1 MSSTWRASAS
11 PALSTAA
18 SMVRA
23 AVTRPESPGTTRY
36 RRKGQPHEGDVVLA
50 HLRRGY
56 RFSSRFRFLYGTV
69 KPRRRAS
76 RVGGK
81 KLVDCLSTKAKVEAG
96 KSVTSS
102 AQPNCAS

>member
-1 MSSTWRASAS
+1 MVSPSLSMSSTWRASAS

-69 KPRRRAS
+69 KPRGHPGSAAKS
-76 RVGGK
+76 WSTALVQK
-81 KLVDCLSTKAKVEAG
+81 QKLRLV
-96 KSVTSS
+96 
-102 AQPNCAS
+102 NR